1 MLKLFATKGTISVA
15 VALVLEE
22 VEADYELCLIDFAVD
37 EQRSQAYLEVN
48 PKGRVPALVTAGG
61 TLTETAAVLEYIA
74 PNMLPRD
81 AFESA
86 KHREISYYL
95 AATMHINH
103 AHKLRGYRWADLE
116 TYYEDMRA
124 KVPQTM
130 AESCAYVED
139 VIVGPYIF
147 GAQFTLAD
155 AYLFVITQWLAG
167 DGVEIQNYPKLA
179 QLQRS
184 VAARPSVA
192 RIAEKGLL

>member
-22 VEADYELCLIDFAVD
+22 VGAEYELCLIDFATED
-37 EQRSQAYLEVN
+37 QRSQAYLEIN
-48 PKGRVPALVTAGG
+48 SKGRVPALVTEDGI
-61 TLTETAAVLEYIA
+61 LTETAAILEYIA
-74 PNMLPRD
+74 PHMLPKD
-81 AFESA
+81 AFACA

-116 TYYEDMRA
+116 TSFEDMRA

-130 AESCAYVED
+130 AESCAYVDD

-147 GAQFTLAD
+147 GAEFTPAD
-155 AYLFVITQWLAG
+155 AHLFAITQWLAG

-184 VAARPSVA
+184 IAARPSVA
-192 RIAEKGLL
+192 TLAEKGLL

>member
-22 VEADYELCLIDFAVD
+22 VEADYKLCLIDFAAS

-48 PKGRVPALVTAGG
+48 PKGRVPALVTEGG
-61 TLTETAAVLEYIA
+61 ILTETAAMLEYIA
-74 PNMLPRD
+74 PNLLPRD
-81 AFESA
+81 AFECA

-95 AATMHINH
+95 GATMHVNH
-103 AHKLRGYRWADLE
+103 AHKLGGCRWADLE
-116 TYYEDMRA
+116 TSYEDMRA
-124 KVPQTM
+124 KVRQTM
-130 AESCAYVED
+130 AESCAYVESM
-139 VIVGPYIF
+139 IVGSYIL

-155 AYLFVITQWLAG
+155 AHLFAITQWLAG
-167 DGVEIQNYPKLA
+167 DGVEIRNYPELA
-179 QLQRS
+179 QLQRL

>member
-22 VEADYELCLIDFAVD
+22 VGAEYELCLIDFATED
-37 EQRSQAYLEVN
+37 QRSQAYLEIN
-48 PKGRVPALVTAGG
+48 SKGRVPALVTEGG
-61 TLTETAAVLEYIA
+61 ILTETAAILEYIA
-74 PNMLPRD
+74 LHMLPKD
-81 AFESA
+81 AFACA

-95 AATMHINH
+95 ATTMHINH
-103 AHKLRGYRWADLE
+103 AHILRGYRWADLE
-116 TYYEDMRA
+116 TSFEDMRA

-130 AESCAYVED
+130 AESCAYVEN

-147 GAQFTLAD
+147 GAEFTLAD
-155 AYLFVITQWLAG
+155 AHLFAITQWLAG

-184 VAARPSVA
+184 IAARPSA
-192 RIAEKGLL
+192 ATLAEKGLL

>member
-1 MLKLFATKGTISVA
+1 MLKLFANKGTISVA

-22 VEADYELCLIDFAVD
+22 IEAGYELCLIDFAAN
-37 EQRSQAYLEVN
+37 EQRSQAYLELN

-61 TLTETAAVLEYIA
+61 ILTETAAILEYIA
-74 PNMLPRD
+74 PHLLPKD
-81 AFESA
+81 AFECA

-116 TYYEDMRA
+116 TSYDDMRA

-139 VIVGPYIF
+139 MIIGPYIF
-147 GAQFTLAD
+147 GAQFTPAD
-155 AYLFVITQWLAG
+155 AHLFAITQWLAG

-179 QLQRS
+179 QLQQS

-192 RIAEKGLL
+192 RMAEKGLL

>member
-116 TYYEDMRA
+116 TSYEDMRA
-124 KVPQTM
+124 KVPKTM
-130 AESCAYVED
+130 TESCAYVED
-139 VIVGPYIF
+139 VITGPYIF

-155 AYLFVITQWLAG
+155 AHLFAITQWLAG

-179 QLQRS
+179 QLQR
-184 VAARPSVA
+184 VIALRPSVA
-192 RIAEKGLL
+192 TLCEKGLL

>member
-116 TYYEDMRA
+116 TSYEDMRA

-155 AYLFVITQWLAG
+155 AYLFVITQWLSG

>member
-22 VEADYELCLIDFAVD
+22 IEADYELCLIDFAAS

-116 TYYEDMRA
+116 TSYEDMRA

>member
-37 EQRSQAYLEVN
+37 EQLSQAYLEVN

-61 TLTETAAVLEYIA
+61 TLTETSAVLEYIA

-116 TYYEDMRA
+116 TSYEDMRA

>member
-15 VALVLEE
+15 VALLLEE
-22 VEADYELCLIDFAVD
+22 VEVDYELCLIDFATK

-116 TYYEDMRA
+116 TSYEDMRA

-179 QLQRS
+179 QLQR
-184 VAARPSVA
+184 VIALRPSVA
-192 RIAEKGLL
+192 TLCEKGLL

>member
-22 VEADYELCLIDFAVD
+22 VGAEYELCLIDFATED
-37 EQRSQAYLEVN
+37 QRSQAYLEIN
-48 PKGRVPALVTAGG
+48 SKGRVPALVTEGG
-61 TLTETAAVLEYIA
+61 ILTETAAILEYIA
-74 PNMLPRD
+74 PHLLPKD
-81 AFESA
+81 AFECA

-116 TYYEDMRA
+116 PSYDDMRA

-130 AESCAYVED
+130 TESCAYVDD
-139 VIVGPYIF
+139 VIIGPYIF
-147 GAQFTLAD
+147 GAQFTPAD
-155 AYLFVITQWLAG
+155 AHLFAITQWLAG
-167 DGVEIQNYPKLA
+167 DGVAIQSYPKLA
-179 QLQRS
+179 QLQRL

-192 RIAEKGLL
+192 RMAEKGLL

>member
-95 AATMHINH
+95 AATLHINH

-116 TYYEDMRA
+116 TSYEDMRA

>member
-116 TYYEDMRA
+116 TSYEDMRA

-155 AYLFVITQWLAG
+155 AYLFVITQWLAS

>member
-1 MLKLFATKGTISVA
+1 M
-15 VALVLEE
+15 
-22 VEADYELCLIDFAVD
+22 
-37 EQRSQAYLEVN
+37 
-48 PKGRVPALVTAGG
+48 VTAGG

-116 TYYEDMRA
+116 TSYEDMRA